1 MIERFLAYSL
11 RWNCPIK
18 LVWLAQGQ
26 MKSGNITVV
35 RLNGSGF
42 EYVTS
47 RKKKTPQALQLA
59 DVLAAAYARGDDG
72 DTSRKTSLTEKEG
85 SNEG

>member
-18 LVWLAQGQ
+18 LVWLAQGE
-26 MKSGNITVV
+26 MKSGNVTVV
-35 RLNGSGF
+35 RLHDSGF
-42 EYVTS
+42 EYVTA
-47 RKKKTPQALQLA
+47 RNKKKPQSLQLC

-72 DTSRKTSLTEKEG
+72 DPSRKAPMPEKEE

>member
-1 MIERFLAYSL
+1 MIERFLTYSL

-18 LVWLAQGQ
+18 LVWLAQGE
-26 MKSGNITVV
+26 MKSGNVTVV
-35 RLNGSGF
+35 RLAESGF
-42 EYVTS
+42 EYVTA
-47 RKKKTPQALQLA
+47 RNKKTPQNLQLC

-72 DTSRKTSLTEKEG
+72 DTSRKTPLTEKEG

>member
-18 LVWLAQGQ
+18 LVWLAQGE
-26 MKSGNITVV
+26 MKSGNVTVV
-35 RLNGSGF
+35 RLHDSGF
-42 EYVTS
+42 EYVTA
-47 RKKKTPQALQLA
+47 RNKKTPQSLQLC

-72 DTSRKTSLTEKEG
+72 DPSRKAPMPEKEE

>member
-11 RWNCPIK
+11 RWNCPVK
-18 LVWLAQGQ
+18 LVWLAQGE
-26 MKSGNITVV
+26 MKSGNVTVV
-35 RLNGSGF
+35 RLHDSGF
-42 EYVTS
+42 EYVTA
-47 RKKKTPQALQLA
+47 RNKKTPQSLQLC

-72 DTSRKTSLTEKEG
+72 DPSRKTPMPEKEE